1 MELPRNTTQVGELHG
16 SYRVFIEDYVISY
29 IKQLCRQRPE
39 QRKRV
44 AFYGRLQK
52 EEALWYFFL
61 YGAGEVICHED
72 GAGPLTGRDYEEIVW
87 MGGSHFEQYIP
98 LGYATI
104 EDFFTDEIILFVE
117 GREFPVRG
125 YHIFYE
131 KNDAMLAFMIHNQ
144 AKETRAENKPGSEPG
159 SGSGNGL
166 ANKHGSRLENKPG
179 NGLENKWADRPE
191 KSILG
196 RAGWADSR
204 TQEQEPV
211 KLTGILKSAVAAL
224 FIVLCVTA
232 VSTMNGLG
240 KLTDMRHFF
249 QKAFQTMAGQ
259 NSAVPAENTGLPVSS
274 EEVISANE
282 AETRILFPEQAGE
295 NNSEKEK
302 NQEQGAQEQT
312 AQEPE
317 ASPAEKT
324 DIAAGTEA
332 AETAETVAATVP
344 QNEIREHIIQ
354 KGDTL
359 IGISRFYYGGED
371 HVQEICEKNGIK
383 DSDHIQIGQKILLP

>member
-29 IKQLCRQRPE
+29 IKQLCRQKPE

-52 EEALWYFFL
+52 EDALWYFFL

-104 EDFFTDEIILFVE
+104 EDFFTDEIILFIE

-131 KNDAMLAFMIHNQ
+131 KNDTMLAFMIHNQ
-144 AKETRAENKPGSEPG
+144 AKESRAENRLESKPGNGSE
-159 SGSGNGL
+159 NGL
-166 ANKHGSRLENKPG
+166 ANKPGSKSGSRPGNKPGSRLENK
-179 NGLENKWADRPE
+179 
-191 KSILG
+191 
-196 RAGWADSR
+196 WADSG
-204 TQEQEPV
+204 TQEQEPI

-240 KLTDMRHFF
+240 KLTDMRDFF

-259 NSAVPAENTGLPVSS
+259 NSALPAGSTGLPVSS
-274 EEVISANE
+274 ETVISGNE

-317 ASPAEKT
+317 ASPTEKT
-324 DIAAGTEA
+324 DIAAGTES
-332 AETAETVAATVP
+332 AEIIETTETVATTVP
-344 QNEIREHIIQ
+344 QTEIREHIIQ

>member
-29 IKQLCRQRPE
+29 IKQLCRQKPE

-104 EDFFTDEIILFVE
+104 EDFFTDEIILFIE

-131 KNDAMLAFMIHNQ
+131 KNDTMLAFMIHNQ
-144 AKETRAENKPGSEPG
+144 AKES
-159 SGSGNGL
+159 
-166 ANKHGSRLENKPG
+166 
-179 NGLENKWADRPE
+179 RPE
-191 KSILG
+191 KAIL
-196 RAGWADSR
+196 RRTGWADSR
-204 TQEQEPV
+204 TQEQEPI

-240 KLTDMRHFF
+240 KLTDMRDFF
-249 QKAFQTMAGQ
+249 RKAFQTMAGQ
-259 NSAVPAENTGLPVSS
+259 NSAAPTESTGLFVSS
-274 EEVISANE
+274 ETVISGNE
-282 AETRILFPEQAGE
+282 AETRILFPEQTGE
-295 NNSEKEK
+295 NNSVKE
-302 NQEQGAQEQT
+302 NEQEQATQEQVV
-312 AQEPE
+312 QEPE
-317 ASPAEKT
+317 VQEPEVQEPETSPAEKT
-324 DIAAGTEA
+324 DITAGTEV
-332 AETAETVAATVP
+332 AETAAATVP
-344 QNEIREHIIQ
+344 QTEMREHIIQ

>member
-29 IKQLCRQRPE
+29 IKQLCRQKPE

-87 MGGSHFEQYIP
+87 MGGSHFGQYIP

-104 EDFFTDEIILFVE
+104 EDFFTDEIILFIE

-131 KNDAMLAFMIHNQ
+131 KNDTMLAFMIHNQ
-144 AKETRAENKPGSEPG
+144 AKESRAETRLESKPGNGSE
-159 SGSGNGL
+159 NGL
-166 ANKHGSRLENKPG
+166 ANKPGSKSGSRPGNKPGSRLENK
-179 NGLENKWADRPE
+179 
-191 KSILG
+191 
-196 RAGWADSR
+196 WADSR
-204 TQEQEPV
+204 TQEQEPI

-240 KLTDMRHFF
+240 KLTDMRDFF

-259 NSAVPAENTGLPVSS
+259 KSAAPTGSTGLPVSS
-274 EEVISANE
+274 ETVISGNE
-282 AETRILFPEQAGE
+282 AETRILFPEQTGD
-295 NNSEKEK
+295 NNSAKE
-302 NQEQGAQEQT
+302 NEQEQATQEQA

-317 ASPAEKT
+317 VQEPEGQEPENSPAEKT
-324 DIAAGTEA
+324 DMAAGTEV
-332 AETAETVAATVP
+332 AETAAATVT
-344 QNEIREHIIQ
+344 QTEIREHIIQ